1 MKLSVMD
8 PNAKLYSL
16 DLRKQNVLKERIRP
30 FAAGI
35 DPIDAGLEWQYYELV
50 WRKKR

>member
-1 MKLSVMD
+1 MD

-16 DLRKQNVLKERIRP
+16 DLRKRNVLRERIRP
-30 FAAGI
+30 FAVGI
-35 DPIDAGLEWQYYELV
+35 DSIDAGLERQYYELV